1 MKGEEVMLNFRK
13 TCLTIVIV
21 AILGFVTGS
30 KAGDVQ
36 ASIIPLSD
44 GGFEVNYDFDLKR
57 GTLYGSDITD
67 IFIFE
72 TDGTQVNVDYT
83 FSTAA
88 KGPSTIS
95 HEISFVPTLAIVLG
109 LDLAPLDS
117 GFKDHLVVFMDND
130 FAADALTK
138 AKFSEV
144 FPTVAGRDRVRH
156 SVLVQAIKDSQL
168 GNSDALQSL
177 TEFFIEDAGKFAAFD
192 PENSFRVVEFS
203 GPVPID
209 VIPEPTTM
217 ALFGIGLVGLV
228 GAAARRKLKKKEF
241 VKH

>member
-1 MKGEEVMLNFRK
+1 MKKL
-13 TCLTIVIV
+13 LTLLLTSVFLSIAV
-21 AILGFVTGS
+21 A
-30 KAGDVQ
+30 VQ
-36 ASIIPLSD
+36 ASVIPLN

-83 FSTAA
+83 FSAA
-88 KGPSTIS
+88 AMGPSTIS
-95 HEISFVPTLAIVLG
+95 HEILFDPTLALVLG

-117 GFKDHLVVFMDND
+117 GNKDHLVVFMDND

-144 FPTVAGRDRVRH
+144 FPTVEGRDRVRH

-168 GNSDALQSL
+168 GDSDALQSL

-203 GPVPID
+203 PKEPID
-209 VIPEPTTM
+209 VIPEPSTYM
-217 ALFGIGLVGLV
+217 LMGMGLLGMLGWKRRQIKRIVST
-228 GAAARRKLKKKEF
+228 RKLTA
-241 VKH
+241 

>member
-1 MKGEEVMLNFRK
+1 MHSTRK
-13 TCLTIVIV
+13 VGRTMRKLFILLLTSAFLSIAV
-21 AILGFVTGS
+21 A
-30 KAGDVQ
+30 VQ
-36 ASIIPLSD
+36 ASIIPLIG

-57 GTLYGSDITD
+57 GTLYDSDITD

-83 FSTAA
+83 FSVAA

-95 HEISFVPTLAIVLG
+95 HEISFGPTLALVLG

-156 SVLVQAIKDSQL
+156 SVIVQAIKDSQL
-168 GNSDALQSL
+168 GDSDALQSL

-203 GPVPID
+203 GPIPID
-209 VIPEPTTM
+209 VEPIPEPATI
-217 ALFGIGLVGLV
+217 ALLGIGLVGLA
-228 GAAARRKLKKKEF
+228 GGAARRKLKKKEL

>member
-1 MKGEEVMLNFRK
+1 MRK
-13 TCLTIVIV
+13 LFILLLTSAFLSIAV
-21 AILGFVTGS
+21 AVE
-30 KAGDVQ
+30 
-36 ASIIPLSD
+36 ASIIPLIG

-57 GTLYGSDITD
+57 GTLHGSDITD

-83 FSTAA
+83 FSAA
-88 KGPSTIS
+88 AMGPSTIS
-95 HEISFVPTLAIVLG
+95 HEILFAPTLALVLG
-109 LDLAPLDS
+109 LDLAPLDP
-117 GFKDHLVVFMDND
+117 GLKDHLVVFMDND

-168 GNSDALQSL
+168 GDSDALQSL

-203 GPVPID
+203 YPEEID
-209 VIPEPTTM
+209 VDPIPEPTTI
-217 ALFGIGLVGLV
+217 AILGIGLAGLA
-228 GAAARRKLKKKEF
+228 GGAARRKWKKKA
-241 VKH
+241 VDIL